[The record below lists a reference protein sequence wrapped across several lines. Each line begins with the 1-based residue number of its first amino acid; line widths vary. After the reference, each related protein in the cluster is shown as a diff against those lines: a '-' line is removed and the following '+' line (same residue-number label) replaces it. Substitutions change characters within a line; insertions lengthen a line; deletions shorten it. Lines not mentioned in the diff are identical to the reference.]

1 MFVYQKALSS
11 QHLAAA
17 FFRRGTER
25 EWRRLAE
32 QEAQAR
38 IDSVLTA
45 YGAPLSQVTS
55 FKYLG
60 KVLTEEDNN
69 WPAVVCKLRHA
80 R

>member
-1 MFVYQKALSS
+1 MFVYQKALSG
-11 QHLAAA
+11 QQLAAA

-60 KVLTEEDNN
+60 KVLTADDNI
-69 WPAVVCKLRHA
+69 WTAVVCKLRHA